1 MQRLDPEDRS
11 RRLVNEAFARRVL
24 VGQHEPCEAG
34 SQAGG
39 QIGSALEGAAQVPN
53 GMLDAASLPRR
64 IQVAEDGGAPECR
77 QVGVPG
83 ELGAVVERDGLA

>member
-1 MQRLDPEDRS
+1 MQRLVPEDRS
-11 RRLVNEAFARRVL
+11 RRLVTEAFARRVL
-24 VGQHEPCEAG
+24 VGRHEPREAG

-39 QIGSALEGAAQVPN
+39 QIGCAWEGAAQVLN
-53 GMLDAASLPRR
+53 GMLGAAFLPRR

-83 ELGAVVERDGLA
+83 ELGAVVEGDGLA